1 MKASKK
7 ILMSAASI
15 ALFATAAQANHPDA
29 TYVASLN
36 SLNSSGA
43 SGTATVAIRGDLL
56 TVVITAT
63 GLVASEAH
71 PQHIH
76 GQTDSTMNSSCPD
89 ISADSNGDNLVTIP
103 EGAGSYGGVLL
114 NLADDAGASPT
125 VDANG
130 NLAYSQTF
138 TLGMDGN
145 IATPDLLPL
154 ENRAIVLHGVT
165 VMGTYDGALP
175 AACGELIEQ

>member
-1 MKASKK
+1 MKNSKK

-63 GLVASEAH
+63 GLAPSESH

-76 GQTDSTMNSSCPD
+76 GQSDKTINAFCPD
-89 ISADSNGDNLVTIP
+89 ISADSDGNNLVTIP
-103 EGAGSYGGVLL
+103 EGAGSYGGVLISL
-114 NLADDAGASPT
+114 GDDTGAAPM

-138 TLGMDGN
+138 TLGVNGN
-145 IATPDLLPL
+145 IATADLLPL

-175 AACGELIEQ
+175 AACGELVEQ